1 MIQDFADD
9 CREDADTIMWHSYD
23 FAFMVLSHSAA
34 VLLSLATIRICG
46 SADDT
51 RPGVNPSTA
60 LRYYGMAIT
69 AMVESNRSANR
80 FPCDMARNL
89 YAIVKE
95 TDLGILEWISP
106 AVHEQVEQDQDA
118 AVPPGQGL
126 GSLPDF
132 LDIEQF
138 LQPGFF
144 DDISSWQL

>member
-9 CREDADTIMWHSYD
+9 CREDADTVVWHSYD
-23 FAFMVLSHSAA
+23 VAFMVLSHSAA

-60 LRYYGMAIT
+60 LRYYGMAIA

-89 YAIVKE
+89 YTIVKE
-95 TDLGILEWISP
+95 TDLAIRDWIS
-106 AVHEQVEQDQDA
+106 AGVLEQIEQDQDVA
-118 AVPPGQGL
+118 APLAQGL
-126 GSLPDF
+126 PDI

-144 DDISSWQL
+144 DDISTWQL